1 MIQAEPALR
10 DPVTI
15 VLLGRPVPSNPARRG
30 ANGFR
35 FVPKK
40 QTDAV
45 AAIRLAAQDA
55 MNGQPMFEGPVAIEF
70 RAEIPVPKSFSK
82 RKHYDAVLGLVWPT
96 KKPDLKN
103 LAALA
108 EDAMKTVVYSDDNRV
123 CRHSSVKVFGLQ
135 PKVVITVSSLPG
147 EAA

>member
-1 MIQAEPALR
+1 MN

-35 FVPKK
+35 FVPKR

-55 MNGQPMFEGPVAIEF
+55 MNGQPMFEGPVAIDF
-70 RAEIPVPKSFSK
+70 RAEIPIPKSFSK
-82 RKHYDAVLGLVWPT
+82 RKQFEARTGWIWPT

-108 EDAMKTVVYSDDNRV
+108 EDAMKTVVYSDDNLV
-123 CRHSSVKVFGLQ
+123 CRHSSVKVFGGQ
-135 PKVVITVSSLPG
+135 PKIIITVSSLAG
-147 EAA
+147 KAA

>member
-1 MIQAEPALR
+1 MP

-45 AAIRLAAQDA
+45 AAIRLAAQEA
-55 MNGQPMFEGPVAIEF
+55 MNGQPMFEVPVAIKF
-70 RAEIPVPKSFSK
+70 RAEIPIPKSFSK
-82 RKHYDAVLGLVWPT
+82 TKRTAALLGLIWPT

-108 EDAMKTVVYSDDNRV
+108 EDALKTVVYSDDNLV
-123 CRHSSVKVFGLQ
+123 CEHSSVKVYGGQ
-135 PKVVITVSSLPG
+135 PKIVILVSALAG
-147 EAA
+147 HAA

>member
-1 MIQAEPALR
+1 MTS
-10 DPVTI
+10 PVTI

-35 FVPKK
+35 FVPKR

-45 AAIRLAAQDA
+45 AAIRLAAQEA
-55 MNGQPMFEGPVAIEF
+55 MNGQPMFDGPVSIDF
-70 RAEIPVPKSFSK
+70 RAELPIPKTFNK
-82 RKHYDAVLGLVWPT
+82 KKHADALLGLIWPT

-108 EDAMKTVVYSDDNRV
+108 EDAMKTVVYSDDNLV
-123 CRHSSVKVFGLQ
+123 CRHSSVKVYGVQ
-135 PKVVITVSSLPG
+135 PKIVITVSSI
-147 EAA
+147 